1 MTAFGKLF
9 RTTAFKLSLVYLVI
23 FGFGSA
29 VVLLAV
35 GWNVEKLVDEQISQT
50 IDAEIKGLS
59 EQYAQGRLPRLLQV
73 IQLRSNQPGSSLYL
87 LTDQAGQPLAGNIA
101 ALPPRVID
109 HPGAVETSYQRP
121 GEFKANNRALAR
133 VFALPGGFHLLV
145 GRDLADRQSLETIL
159 ARTYLTSLIALTA
172 IGALGGLI
180 VARRVLR
187 RVDAMNAT
195 ASSIMAGDLTQRL
208 PQAGTGDELDRLA
221 INLNSMIERIGEL
234 MIGMR
239 EVSDNIAH
247 DLRTPLTRLRN
258 HAESALAEDAAGPA
272 QTLALERVIIES
284 DGLIAT
290 FNALLLIA
298 RAEAGEARDSMT
310 NFDVAEATRASAEL
324 YEPLMEEAGVEW
336 QVTAS
341 DNLIV
346 HGSRELLGQVIA
358 NLIDNA
364 LKYGVSP
371 AGEGRPKPRITI
383 SAERDNG
390 RAKLAIADHGPGIS
404 AADHAR
410 VVQRFVRLEGSRS
423 QKGSGLGLAL
433 AVAVARLHGGTL
445 TLSDNQPGLKITLEL
460 PLAKSF

>member
-29 VVLLAV
+29 AVLLAV
-35 GWNVEKLVDEQISQT
+35 GWNVEKLIDEQIAQT

-59 EQYAQGRLPRLLQV
+59 EQYAQGHLPRLFQI
-73 IQLRSNQPGSSLYL
+73 IQQRSNQPGSSLYL

-101 ALPPRVID
+101 ALPPGVID
-109 HPGAVETSYQRP
+109 RPGAVETNYQRP
-121 GEFKANNRALAR
+121 GEFKGNNRALAR

-145 GRDLADRQSLETIL
+145 GRDLADRQALETIL
-159 ARTYLTSLIALTA
+159 ARTFLTSLIALTA

-180 VARRVLR
+180 VARRVLA

-234 MIGMR
+234 MSGMR

-258 HAESALAEDAAGPA
+258 HAESALAEDASGPA
-272 QTLALERVIIES
+272 QKLALERVIEES

-298 RAEAGEARDSMT
+298 RAEAGEARESMI
-310 NFDVAEATRASAEL
+310 NFDVAEAARASAEL

-336 QVTAS
+336 QVNAS

-364 LKYGVSP
+364 LKYGISP
-371 AGEGRPKPRITI
+371 TGAGQPKPRISI
-383 SAERDNG
+383 SAERNNG
-390 RAKLAIADHGPGIS
+390 LAKLVVSDHGPGIS
-404 AADHAR
+404 AADHSR
-410 VVQRFVRLEGSRS
+410 VLQRFVRLEGSRS

-433 AVAVARLHGGTL
+433 AAAVARLHGGTL

-460 PLAKSF
+460 PLAKPA